1 MSIYIHTYIYIYIC
15 VCVCVY
21 IYMHSLCCCVQA
33 CACQPQPR
41 RAVGTD
47 RRLQAGCVVC
57 LTSLIVR
64 RRRCHRHRPPL
75 EPRCSALC
83 AAAADCA
90 LRSAFHSSLSVHI
103 GAGTDPTSAP
113 GLQGTSTRACDR
125 GTSKRPARVK
135 AVLPLRKSDLS
146 SERNRPCSKRM
157 RRRVARPGAVLLG
170 SLRLPSELTHPPT
183 GRLLLSPAQMCARGS
198 PGVDVVGVSPGRVPM
213 QMYARSWRR
222 CGTGVCVK
230 HERAHARIDTLV
242 HALTCTRRHAHSLM
256 HTRTKPHT
264 THTNA
269 RTHACATMQVRTTSR
284 DGAQQRMRMRI

>member
-1 MSIYIHTYIYIYIC
+1 
-15 VCVCVY
+15 
-21 IYMHSLCCCVQA
+21 MHSLCCCVQA

-90 LRSAFHSSLSVHI
+90 LRSAFHSSLSVHIGAGTDPTSAPGPIPHRRRDRSHI

-183 GRLLLSPAQMCARGS
+183 GRLLLSPAQMCLPRGRPWCGCGRGE
-198 PGVDVVGVSPGRVPM
+198 PGPGPHADVRPVMAQMWHGRVRE
-213 QMYARSWRR
+213 A
-222 CGTGVCVK
+222 
-230 HERAHARIDTLV
+230 
-242 HALTCTRRHAHSLM
+242 
-256 HTRTKPHT
+256 
-264 THTNA
+264 
-269 RTHACATMQVRTTSR
+269 
-284 DGAQQRMRMRI
+284 